1 MRSCTDPL
9 RTELRSAAA
18 KCPVPAGPKP
28 HLRPRATHQPEGRTV
43 SPTMYRRR
51 PSWTLNP
58 VVVSPGG
65 WAVVDLKLRL
75 APSSVDID
83 RATLRMVGGDS
94 AVNFAARLSATSES
108 KVPAG

>member
-1 MRSCTDPL
+1 VPQAA
-9 RTELRSAAA
+9 ELD
-18 KCPVPAGPKP
+18 
-28 HLRPRATHQPEGRTV
+28 
-43 SPTMYRRR
+43 
-51 PSWTLNP
+51 LNP

-83 RATLRMVGGDS
+83 RATLRMLGGDS

-108 KVPAG
+108 KVPAGTRTFART